1 MMHSNACRVALVAS
15 AIALTGTGSAA
26 AAVPSASTGGAKS
39 VTATSAVLS
48 GTLNPNGEP
57 TTYAFQYGTTKGY
70 GAATPAQGP
79 TAAVKRNLAVS
90 AGVTGLAPGT
100 TYHYRLVATNAS
112 GGKVGGDR
120 TFTTLSGVSLLARP
134 QTVVFGSATLLSGQI
149 VGARAAGARVTLREN
164 PFPFARFRSVATTR
178 ADAAGR
184 FVFTRTPGVNSRY
197 EAVIGASTSPIRTV
211 FVRIKLTLRVG
222 TTRPARGQRVL
233 FAGTATPAQNGRLVL
248 IQRLVG
254 RVWRTT
260 ARALMTPTSNPLVS
274 AFSTRV
280 RITHSGFYR
289 ARIAHDA
296 AHEAGNSSARRLR
309 LR

>member
-1 MMHSNACRVALVAS
+1 MASVA
-15 AIALTGTGSAA
+15 ALTTTGTAV
-26 AAVPSASTGGAKS
+26 AAVPSPNTGGAKS
-39 VTATSAVLS
+39 VTVSSAVLS
-48 GTLNPNGEP
+48 GTVNPNNEP
-57 TTYAFQYGTTKGY
+57 TTYVFQYGPTKAY
-70 GAATPAQGP
+70 GAATAAQGP
-79 TAAVKRNLAVS
+79 TAAVNRNVPVS
-90 AGVTGLAPGT
+90 AGVAGLAPGT

-112 GGKVGGDR
+112 GTKAGGDR

-134 QTVVFGSATLLSGQI
+134 RTVVFGSATLLGGQI
-149 VGARAAGARVTLREN
+149 VGAHSAGARVTLREN

-197 EAVIGASTSPIRTV
+197 EAVFGASTSPIRAV

-260 ARALMTPTSNPLVS
+260 ARALVTGTSNPLVS

-280 RITHSGFYR
+280 RITHTGLYR

-296 AHEAGNSSARRLR
+296 VHEAGTSSARRLR

>member
-1 MMHSNACRVALVAS
+1 MSSAL
-15 AIALTGTGSAA
+15 
-26 AAVPSASTGGAKS
+26 
-39 VTATSAVLS
+39 LS
-48 GTLNPNGEP
+48 GTVNPNSEP
-57 TTYAFQYGTTKGY
+57 TTYVFQYGTTKGY

-90 AGVTGLAPGT
+90 AAVAGLAPGT

-112 GGKVGGDR
+112 GTKAGGDR
-120 TFTTLSGVSLLARP
+120 TFKTLSGVSLLARP
-134 QTVVFGSATLLSGQI
+134 QTVVFGSTTLLSGQI
-149 VGARAAGARVTLREN
+149 LGAGGAGARVTLREN
-164 PFPFARFRSVATTR
+164 PFPFARFRSAATTR

-184 FVFTRTPGVNSRY
+184 FVFARTPGVNSRY

-222 TTRPARGQRVL
+222 TTRPASGQRVL
-233 FAGTATPAQNGRLVL
+233 FAGTATPAHNGRLVL

-254 RVWRTT
+254 RSWHTI
-260 ARALMTPTSNPLVS
+260 ARALLTPTSNPLAS
-274 AFSTRV
+274 AFSRRV

-296 AHEAGNSSARRLR
+296 DHEAGNSSARRLR